1 MNSMHIRKRMAA
13 AGNECYNV
21 FLFDGWYI
29 WFVCISIFGV
39 ELGDWYDVLMD
50 PGEMDRLG
58 SEAAGTGAEADVKNS
73 ELFASAFANT
83 SAGDR
88 H

>member
-1 MNSMHIRKRMAA
+1 MN
-13 AGNECYNV
+13 
-21 FLFDGWYI
+21 
-29 WFVCISIFGV
+29 
-39 ELGDWYDVLMD
+39 
-50 PGEMDRLG
+50 RLG

-88 H
+88 HWRRDMRCSMLVR